1 MNKDKSLL
9 NRIIPIA
16 IVLAVALV
24 ILNNFML
31 FDRGLKVAEARD
43 IMKEKLR
50 PAELKLTKITLADCD
65 FCFDIE
71 NAIDGLKNQNI
82 NITKEDSFSSNSAE
96 GKELIIKYGV
106 ERLPTILVSGE
117 INKSEQLASY
127 FEEKGEI
134 NDNTFIYTA
143 LTPPYFNMQSTKIDG
158 IVSIIHVVDSSCE
171 KCVDLLPISST
182 LREQGVFIQD
192 ERLIEYNSKEGQDLI
207 KKFEIK
213 EIPAILISKEIDY
226 YTDVKDALAQSGAK
240 EKEGFYAI
248 HSTIPPYLD
257 LSQNRIVGLVDV
269 IYLTKDDCPVCYDV
283 SVNRNIL
290 LRFGLALNKENTYDI
305 NSPEG
310 KQIKQKYN
318 IKKVP
323 IIIVTSDAQYYPSFG
338 QVWKSVGT
346 IESDGRF
353 VMRNPEVIGTYW
365 DIESNE
371 VVESN

>member
-1 MNKDKSLL
+1 MNKDKKLL

-31 FDRGLKVAEARD
+31 YERGLKVAEARE

-82 NITKEDSFSSNSAE
+82 NVTKEDSFSSNSIE
-96 GKELIIKYGV
+96 GKELITKYGIK
-106 ERLPTILVSGE
+106 RLPTILVSGE

-134 NDNTFIYTA
+134 NDNTFIYTS
-143 LTPPYFNMQSTKIDG
+143 LTPPYFNMQSEKLEG
-158 IVSIIHVVDSSCE
+158 IVSVIHILDLSCE
-171 KCVDLLPISST
+171 KCVDLLPISAA
-182 LREQGVFIQD
+182 LQEQGVFIQD

-226 YTDVKDALAQSGAK
+226 YADVKDALAKSGAK

-248 HSTIPPYLD
+248 HSTTPPYLD

-269 IYLTKDDCPVCYDV
+269 IYLTNNDCTVCYDV
-283 SVNRNIL
+283 SINRDIL

-310 KQIKQKYN
+310 KQITQKYS
-318 IKKVP
+318 IAKVP
-323 IIIVTSDAQYYPSFG
+323 IIIVSPDAEYYPSFR
-338 QVWKSVGT
+338 QAWKSVGT
-346 IESDGRF
+346 IESDGWF

-365 DIESNE
+365 DLESNE
-371 VVESN
+371 VVEI